1 MEHKVLIVDDE
12 PTITDLLKDAL
23 ANEPYDILSA
33 ASAEEALPILDR
45 EQVDVVISDEKMP
58 GMSGSEFLAIVRQEY
73 PDTVRMILTGHGSL
87 ESAIRAINEG

>member
-1 MEHKVLIVDDE
+1 
-12 PTITDLLKDAL
+12 LKDAL

-73 PDTVRMILTGHGSL
+73 PDTVRMILTGHASL
-87 ESAIRAINEG
+87 ESAIRAGLGALVAN